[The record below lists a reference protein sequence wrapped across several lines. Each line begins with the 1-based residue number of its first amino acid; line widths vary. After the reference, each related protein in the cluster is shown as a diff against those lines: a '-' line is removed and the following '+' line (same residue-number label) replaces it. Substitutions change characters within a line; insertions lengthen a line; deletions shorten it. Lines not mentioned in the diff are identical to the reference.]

1 MRLSIDRRS
10 ELLSTGHL
18 ACAGCAAPLAMRY
31 ALTGLGDRTVVV
43 IAASCWSIICGPF
56 PHSAMKVP
64 AVHTVFASG
73 AVTAAGVRASL
84 DMQDLSDV
92 TVLAWSGDGGTFD
105 IGLQS
110 LSGAAERNDDIIYV
124 CYDNEAY
131 MNTGVH
137 RSSSTPWGAWTTTT
151 PRAKD
156 RPKKNIMEIMAAHR
170 IPYAATASIAFP
182 EDFIHKMQKAKGIRG
197 MRFFHVLAPCPTGW
211 RVPSAWSVKIARLAM
226 HTNVFPLYEV
236 EDGTVFRITVN
247 SPHLPVR
254 AYLEPQGRFRH
265 LNEAQVET
273 IQRITDRRWDDLQ
286 RRVNES
292 TEAV

>member
-1 MRLSIDRRS
+1 VPVFHTAFETAAIMA
-10 ELLSTGHL
+10 TGIK
-18 ACAGCAAPLAMRY
+18 AAKLQQGKD
-31 ALTGLGDRTVVV
+31 TTVV
-43 IAASCWSIICGPF
+43 
-56 PHSAMKVP
+56 
-64 AVHTVFASG
+64 
-73 AVTAAGVRASL
+73 
-84 DMQDLSDV
+84 
-92 TVLAWSGDGGTFD
+92 AWAGDGGTFD
-105 IGLQS
+105 IGLQA
-110 LSGAAERNDDIIYV
+110 LSGAAERNEDIIYV

-131 MNTGVH
+131 MNTGIQ
-137 RSSSTPWGAWTTTT
+137 RSSSTPIGTWTTTT
-151 PRAKD
+151 PDERPES